1 MARPGEGPPQSPSPT
16 LRRAGD
22 LVGAEDEEGLVKP
35 KAYVVLADSDENV
48 DIEAEVQGH
57 VRSRL
62 APFKYPRWVEI
73 VEALPQTATGKIKRY
88 LLRS

>member
-1 MARPGEGPPQSPSPT
+1 M
-16 LRRAGD
+16 
-22 LVGAEDEEGLVKP
+22 VGAKDEEGVVKP
-35 KAYVVLADSDENV
+35 KAYVVPADSHESV
-48 DIEAEVQGH
+48 DIEAAVQDP